1 MGKSLALSILGALL
15 VLAAIAGSGR
25 FLVISQPGPADVIVV
40 LAGEAEERPERGL
53 ELLRKGY
60 APRLLMDVPGK
71 SRIYQ
76 WDQLELAQRYVQQ
89 LPEAAAISLCPIIAT
104 STKGE
109 VWDMERC
116 LQNIDAHTI
125 LLVTSEYHSRRALS
139 TFGTLLP
146 RYRYE
151 IVPVADS
158 REFGVN
164 WWQHREWAKTALEE
178 WAKLIWWE
186 TVERW
191 LPKAEG

>member
-1 MGKSLALSILGALL
+1 MGKRLPLFILGALL
-15 VLAAIAGSGR
+15 ATAALARSGR
-25 FLVISQPGPADVIVV
+25 FLVISRAGPADVIVV
-40 LAGEAEERPERGL
+40 LAGEAEQRPERGL
-53 ELLRKGY
+53 ELLRQGY

-71 SRIYQ
+71 ARIYQ
-76 WDQLELAQRYVQQ
+76 WDQFELAQRYVQQ
-89 LPEAAAISLCPIIAT
+89 LPEAAAITLCPVVAT

-109 VWDMERC
+109 VQDLERC
-116 LQNIDAHTI
+116 LRNIDVHTI
-125 LLVTSEYHSRRALS
+125 LLVTSEFHSRRALS

-151 IVPVADS
+151 VVPVADP
-158 REFGVN
+158 REFGVK

-191 LPKAEG
+191 SSKAAG

>member
-1 MGKSLALSILGALL
+1 MGTRLALSILGTLL
-15 VLAAIAGSGR
+15 LLAALAGSGR
-25 FLVISQPGPADVIVV
+25 FLVINRPGPADVIVV
-40 LAGEAEERPERGL
+40 LAGEAEQRPEQGL

-60 APRLLMDVPGK
+60 APRLLMDVPGNT
-71 SRIYQ
+71 RIYQ
-76 WDQLELAQRYVQQ
+76 WNQLELAQRYVQQ
-89 LPEAAAISLCPIIAT
+89 LPEAAAITLCPIIAT

-109 VWDMERC
+109 VRDMERC
-116 LQNIDAHTI
+116 LENIDAHTI

-151 IVPVADS
+151 VVPVADP
-158 REFGVN
+158 RAFGVN

-178 WAKLIWWE
+178 WGKLIWWE

-191 LPKAEG
+191 SSKPAG